1 VPRCPR
7 CGSPRAMVL
16 LGEHLRDRA
25 SPSGTAWQEP
35 ERVRLVI
42 ESHSPHTSHIP
53 GSNGA
58 QSAPSQFNGSGP
70 SGSDHVC
77 RVCGYDGLPI
87 VYAVP
92 SEAVV
97 EVEADSRPPRQ
108 GRLLAPESAPTL
120 PESLYEEVD
129 ALPPSMAGLLRLFR
143 PRGNGVV
150 DGGTGPSD
158 AVPDPDASGSH
169 EASPVESSLGLG
181 EALRRTRERQ
191 GLRLSEVAGATRIRE
206 DFLVALE
213 HDAPVDAFPSMAYAR
228 LFLRG
233 YSRHLGVDE
242 GRMLESFEALHPR
255 AYDNPIRFLAPAVPP
270 PSRVF
275 PRVIMVMAGL
285 VLAALIV
292 RGMSIGTGDQ
302 RTSAGR
308 FPKPAES
315 ASATPSPRT
324 RAGSTIPRPGA
335 GAAAKPATRLLA
347 VLKISAPC
355 WIRAVSDGRMIY
367 QNTATSGTTLRFRAK
382 HHLDLILGNS
392 GGARLL
398 VNDRHIQTGQSG
410 QVSHYSIT
418 LNGGAARVS
427 RTA

>member
-1 VPRCPR
+1 
-7 CGSPRAMVL
+7 MVL

-25 SPSGTAWQEP
+25 SPYGTAWQEP
-35 ERVRLVI
+35 ERVHLVI

-58 QSAPSQFNGSGP
+58 QAAPSQFNGSGP

-77 RVCGYDGLPI
+77 RACGYDGLPV

-97 EVEADSRPPRQ
+97 EVEADARPPRQ
-108 GRLLAPESAPTL
+108 GRLIAPVNPPTL
-120 PESLYEEVD
+120 PGSLYEEVD
-129 ALPPSMAGLLRLFR
+129 AVPPSMAGLLRLFR
-143 PRGNGVV
+143 PRENGLA
-150 DGGTGPSD
+150 DTTKEPSD
-158 AVPDPDASGSH
+158 AVPDAPAGASDDPSSVG
-169 EASPVESSLGLG
+169 SSLGLG
-181 EALRRTRERQ
+181 ESLRRTRERQ
-191 GLRLSEVAGATRIRE
+191 GLRLSDVAGATRIRE

-213 HDAPVDAFPSMAYAR
+213 RDAPVDAFPSMAYAR

-242 GRMLESFEALHPR
+242 GRMLESFEALHPS

-275 PRVIMVMAGL
+275 PRVVMVMAGI

-292 RGMSIGTGDQ
+292 RGMSIGTGEQ
-302 RTSAGR
+302 QTSAGR

-315 ASATPSPRT
+315 ASATPTPRT
-324 RAGSTIPRPGA
+324 RAGSTVPRPGG
-335 GAAAKPATRLLA
+335 GAAAQPATRLLA

-355 WIRAVSDGRMIY
+355 WIRAVSDGRMIF
-367 QNTATSGTTLRFRAK
+367 QKTATSGATLRFRAK
-382 HHLDLILGNS
+382 RHLDLVLGNS
-392 GGARLL
+392 GGARFW
-398 VNDRHIQTGQSG
+398 VNDRRIQTGRSG
-410 QVSHYSIT
+410 EVTHYSIT